1 MHPDRNTIAKRA
13 RTKNRMQT
21 IIQHRRI
28 LRELEGIQA
37 KFSFKKCVLRTPA
50 VLETVLGKS
59 SAIPICLSESCLSH
73 DVTRALCYC
82 AVVARAPSLL
92 VCFCYMIV

>member
-1 MHPDRNTIAKRA
+1 MPPLRHLIAKRA
-13 RTKNRMQT
+13 RTKNRMQIFIPPT
-21 IIQHRRI
+21 RLIQHRRT

-59 SAIPICLSESCLSH
+59 SAIPVCLSESCLSH
-73 DVTRALCYC
+73 DVTRALCYFDVRIKIQ
-82 AVVARAPSLL
+82 AKQ
-92 VCFCYMIV
+92 